1 MVVKEI
7 ISNYICSASLLIIRI
22 KEKELKRALGFIII
36 FIFNCSVYLFSQ
48 QNFSII
54 TGKVTDEKD
63 LPLPAANVFLKET
76 SIGTATDTKGNFRLV
91 TRPGKYTLEVSFVGY
106 EKKALEI
113 NLTPNQTLQL
123 NIKLKSTTFE
133 IAGIEVTAE
142 KDFIPLTP
150 ETKSVIRSGEIEHI
164 QASSLG
170 DVVKLI
176 PGIDATN
183 PTLNY
188 VEKASIRK
196 GDPLGTQIVMN
207 GIPIS
212 NNANLQIGI
221 GYSTANSGIDLR
233 QIPAENIE
241 EVEVIRGIASAQ
253 YGDFTDGL
261 VVVKTKTKP
270 EPLRAKFKYNPRLYE
285 WNLSGGKSITEWIIN
300 GNLNIASSERDIRI
314 EGDGYTRIAGQISLE
329 KATEDYSFKNFFYIT
344 RAFDES
350 KEKPG
355 YALREA
361 WYNRDLNLRYSFNYI
376 KNFSP
381 LTKLTSNFS
390 LSYTKQNSYYQ
401 QMISRDNIVVTDRL
415 TEGTQVG
422 KIVFGS
428 YLGKKWIKGDVWN
441 LYAELSYSTKFFT
454 GNFLNSFIAG
464 ITYRNDF
471 NKGDGLI
478 FDPLYP
484 PSLSIPTP
492 RLTRY
497 SDLPQYNILNFY
509 VEDKV
514 NGNFIV
520 PFTLQFGLRYEIFR
534 PYRIDLKGFLL
545 KSDLIKSYNG
555 SFLNPRLNF
564 SFNLSKNSQLRLGYG
579 TTTKSPPMGM
589 IFTNKAYFDIVDT
602 VSVTNPNYP
611 DSNFSL
617 VTTYIREQAN
627 PTLKGY
633 VQKKYEISFDRQ
645 FENFG
650 FSITA
655 FLNDTKKM
663 FESFSQPLVLY
674 KYSFPSWPDETN
686 KFIKD
691 TLLDSYFQYF
701 NNGYHRVSGF
711 EFTLNTIKI
720 PVINTILRLDAAYH
734 YTKSGKESGFY
745 FSSQKYV
752 SSLGMKVIP
761 MYRSYE
767 TYQKDFLINYRFEI
781 QSKELGMWITLH
793 IQQKLF
799 EIDGRRG
806 YDDTLAIG
814 YFTQTGSLVL
824 IPEEE
829 RSDPK
834 YRELRRIVE
843 PYELNEE
850 NRPNKWLMNLK
861 VTKSLWKGGAVSF
874 YVNNFLNNR
883 PLYRIQRR
891 ASASPSYEIRN
902 PELFYGLE
910 LITGF

>member
-1 MVVKEI
+1 M
-7 ISNYICSASLLIIRI
+7 LLLFV
-22 KEKELKRALGFIII
+22 ELIH
-36 FIFNCSVYLFSQ
+36 SQ
-48 QNFSII
+48 QNISKIK
-54 TGKVTDEKD
+54 GRVTDEANS
-63 LPLPAANVFLKET
+63 PLPAANVFIKET
-76 SIGTATDTKGNFRLV
+76 NIGTATDSKGNFLLV
-91 TRPGKYTLEVSFVGY
+91 TKPGKYTLEVSYVGY
-106 EKKALEI
+106 EKRTIEV
-113 NLTPNQTLQL
+113 NLKPAQTLELQ
-123 NIKLKSTTFE
+123 IKLKSTTFE

-142 KDFIPLTP
+142 KEFIPLTP
-150 ETKSVIRSGEIEHI
+150 ETKSVIKSGEIEHI

-176 PGIDATN
+176 PGVDATN

-207 GIPIS
+207 GVPLT

-221 GYSTANSGIDLR
+221 GYSTANSGMDLR

-241 EVEVIRGIASAQ
+241 EVEIIRGIASAQ

-261 VVVKTKTKP
+261 VIVKTKVKP

-285 WNLSGGKSITEWIIN
+285 WNLSGGKYFGEWVFN
-300 GNLNIASSERDIRI
+300 GNLNVASSERDIRV
-314 EGDGYTRIAGQISLE
+314 EGDGYTRIAAQISAE
-329 KATEDYSFKNFFYIT
+329 RATEVYSLKNFFYIT

-361 WYNRDLNLRYSFNYI
+361 WYNRDVNLRYSLNYVY
-376 KNFSP
+376 NFSS
-381 LTKLTSNFS
+381 LSKLSSNIS
-390 LSYTKQNSYYQ
+390 ISYTKQNSYRQ
-401 QMISRDNIVVTDRL
+401 QMVTRDNIVVTNRL
-415 TEGTQVG
+415 IEGTQEGV
-422 KIVFGS
+422 IVFGS

-441 LYAELSYSTKFFT
+441 LYADINYSTKFFT
-454 GNFLNSFIAG
+454 GNFLNSFLSG
-464 ITYRNDF
+464 FTYRNDF

-492 RLTRY
+492 RITRY
-497 SDLPQYNILNFY
+497 DELPQYNVLNFY
-509 VEDKV
+509 IEDKI
-514 NGNFIV
+514 NGKLIV
-520 PFTLQFGLRYEIFR
+520 PFTFQVGLRYEVFR
-534 PYRIDLKGFLL
+534 PYGFDFRGFLFQ
-545 KSDLIKSYNG
+545 KDLIKSYNG
-555 SFLNPRLNF
+555 SFLNPRINLAI
-564 SFNLSKNSQLRLGYG
+564 NLSKNSQIRFGYG

-589 IFTNKAYFDIVDT
+589 IFANKAYFDIVDT
-602 VSVTNPNYP
+602 VAVKNPAYP

-627 PTLKGY
+627 PRIRGY
-633 VQKKYEISFDRQ
+633 VQKKYEISFDQQ
-645 FENFG
+645 FKGFG

-663 FESFSQPLVLY
+663 FESFSQPTILY
-674 KYSFPSWPDETN
+674 KYSFPNWPEENT

-691 TLLDSYFQYF
+691 TLLDTYFQYT
-701 NNGYHRVSGF
+701 NNGYHKVSGI
-711 EFTLNTIKI
+711 ELTLNTIKI
-720 PVINTILRLDAAYH
+720 PVINTILRLDGAYH
-734 YTKSGKESGFY
+734 YSRKGRENGFY

-752 SSLGMKVIP
+752 SSLGMRVIP

-767 TYQKDFLINYRFEI
+767 TYEKDFLVNYRFEI

-814 YFTQTGSLVL
+814 YFTQTGNLIL
-824 IPEEE
+824 IPDNE
-829 RSDPK
+829 RADLR
-834 YRELRRIVE
+834 YRELRRNIE

-850 NRPNKWLMNLK
+850 NRPNKWLVNLK
-861 VTKSLWKGGAVSF
+861 VTKSLWKGGAISF

-891 ASASPSYEIRN
+891 APASPSYEIRN

-910 LITGF
+910 LITGL

>member
-1 MVVKEI
+1 M
-7 ISNYICSASLLIIRI
+7 LLLFV
-22 KEKELKRALGFIII
+22 ELI
-36 FIFNCSVYLFSQ
+36 YSQ
-48 QNFSII
+48 QNISKIK
-54 TGKVTDEKD
+54 GRVTDEVNS
-63 LPLPAANVFLKET
+63 PLPAANVFIKET
-76 SIGTATDTKGNFRLV
+76 NIGTATDSKGNFLLV
-91 TRPGKYTLEVSFVGY
+91 TKPGKYTLEVSYVGY
-106 EKKALEI
+106 EKRTIEV
-113 NLTPNQTLQL
+113 NLKPAQTLELQ
-123 NIKLKSTTFE
+123 IKLKSTTFE

-142 KDFIPLTP
+142 KEFIPLTP
-150 ETKSVIRSGEIEHI
+150 ETKSVIKSGEIEHI

-176 PGIDATN
+176 PGVDATN

-207 GIPIS
+207 GVPLT

-221 GYSTANSGIDLR
+221 GYSTANSGMDLR

-241 EVEVIRGIASAQ
+241 EVEIIRGIASAQ

-261 VVVKTKTKP
+261 VIVKTKVKP

-285 WNLSGGKSITEWIIN
+285 WNLSGGKSFGEWVFN
-300 GNLNIASSERDIRI
+300 GNLNVASSERDIRV
-314 EGDGYTRIAGQISLE
+314 EGDGYTRIAAQISAGR
-329 KATEDYSFKNFFYIT
+329 ATEVYSLKNFFYIT

-361 WYNRDLNLRYSFNYI
+361 WYNRDVNLRYSLNHVY
-376 KNFSP
+376 NFSS
-381 LTKLTSNFS
+381 LSKLSSNIS
-390 LSYTKQNSYYQ
+390 ISYTKQNSYRQ
-401 QMISRDNIVVTDRL
+401 QMVTRDNIVVTNQL
-415 TEGTQVG
+415 TEGTQEGV
-422 KIVFGS
+422 IVFGS

-441 LYAELSYSTKFFT
+441 LYADINYSTKFFT
-454 GNFLNSFIAG
+454 GNFLNSFLAG
-464 ITYRNDF
+464 FTYRNDF

-492 RLTRY
+492 RITRY
-497 SDLPQYNILNFY
+497 DELPQYNVLNFY
-509 VEDKV
+509 IEDKI
-514 NGNFIV
+514 NGKFFV
-520 PFTLQFGLRYEIFR
+520 PFTLQLGLRYEIFR
-534 PYRIDLKGFLL
+534 PYGFDLRGFLFQ
-545 KSDLIKSYNG
+545 KDLIKSYNG
-555 SFLNPRLNF
+555 SFLNPRFNLAI
-564 SFNLSKNSQLRLGYG
+564 NLSKNSQIRLGYG

-589 IFTNKAYFDIVDT
+589 IFANKAYFDIVDT
-602 VSVTNPNYP
+602 VAVKNPAYP
-611 DSNFSL
+611 DSNFAL

-627 PTLKGY
+627 PVIKGY
-633 VQKKYEISFDRQ
+633 VQKKYEISFDQQ
-645 FENFG
+645 FKGFG

-663 FESFSQPLVLY
+663 FESFSQPTILY
-674 KYSFPSWPDETN
+674 KYSFPYWPDEST

-691 TLLDSYFQYF
+691 TLLDSYSQYT
-701 NNGYHRVSGF
+701 NNGYHKVSGI
-711 EFTLNTIKI
+711 ELTLNTIKI
-720 PVINTILRLDAAYH
+720 PVINTILRLDGAYH
-734 YTKSGKESGFY
+734 YSIKGKENGFY
-745 FSSQKYV
+745 FSTQKYV
-752 SSLGMKVIP
+752 SSLGMRVIP

-767 TYQKDFLINYRFEI
+767 TYEKDFLINYRFEI

-814 YFTQTGSLVL
+814 YFTQTGNLIL
-824 IPEEE
+824 IPDNE
-829 RSDPK
+829 RADLR
-834 YRELRRIVE
+834 YRELRRNIE

-850 NRPNKWLMNLK
+850 NRPNKWLVNLK
-861 VTKSLWKGGAVSF
+861 VTKSLWKGGAISF

-891 ASASPSYEIRN
+891 APASPSYEIRN

-910 LITGF
+910 LITGL